1 MSALA
6 PTLEAFFTQRLAAQ
20 RNASPHTIA
29 SYRDCFRLLLGYVQ
43 ATTGIEP
50 AKLDFADID
59 AKVVAGFLDHLETE
73 RNVTISTRNAR
84 LAAIHSL
91 FRFAAVRHPEHAQL
105 IARVLDI
112 PTKRTRKD
120 TVTFLTRPEIDA
132 LLAAP
137 DLSARIG
144 RRDRALLLLAIQTG
158 LRVSELTNLR
168 RSDVALGTGAHVACT
183 GKGRKQ
189 RATPLFPETV
199 AVLKAWLDE
208 QPGGSA
214 DPLFPGPQGRPLTQ
228 DAVTAIIS
236 RHALSAAKACPSI
249 TAKRPTA
256 HVLRHSCAMELFHNG
271 VDASTIALWLG
282 HEGLRTVSVYVTA
295 DMATK
300 ERALARITQIGVTS
314 GRYHPND
321 TLLAF
326 LEAL

>member
-29 SYRDCFRLLLGYVQ
+29 SYRDCFRLLLHYVR

-59 AKVVAGFLDHLETE
+59 SKVVAGFLDHLEAE

-137 DLSARIG
+137 DLATRIG

-236 RHALSAAKACPSI
+236 RHALTAAKACPSI
-249 TAKRPTA
+249 AAKRPTA

-300 ERALARITQIGVTS
+300 ERALARITPIGVIS

>member
-50 AKLDFADID
+50 AKLDFADLD
-59 AKVVAGFLDHLETE
+59 AKMVAGFLDYLEAE

-112 PTKRTRKD
+112 PTKRTRRD
-120 TVTFLTRPEIDA
+120 TVTFLTRLEIDA

-137 DLSARIG
+137 DLSVRIG
-144 RRDRALLLLAIQTG
+144 RRDRALLLVALQTG
-158 LRVSELTNLR
+158 LRVSELTNLH

-208 QPGGSA
+208 QPGRST
-214 DPLFPGPQGRPLTQ
+214 DPLFPGPRGRPLTQ

-236 RHALSAAKACPSI
+236 RHAATAAKVCPSI
-249 TAKRPTA
+249 AAKRPTA

-300 ERALARITQIGVTS
+300 ERALARITPIGVTA
-314 GRYHPND
+314 GRYRPTD